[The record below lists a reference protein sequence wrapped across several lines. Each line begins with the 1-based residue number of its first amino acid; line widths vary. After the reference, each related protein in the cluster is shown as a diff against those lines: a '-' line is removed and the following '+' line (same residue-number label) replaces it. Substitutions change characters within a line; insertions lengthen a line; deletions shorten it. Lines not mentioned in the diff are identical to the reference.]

1 MLLVLVG
8 SSSQGG
14 VSYQLLQLH
23 IAAPWESRGVAW
35 IVPVIT
41 FTVLTGLNTD
51 YDVFLVSGIRKMR
64 VAGLSNDDAIVA
76 GLRSN
81 GAIIT
86 TAGAI
91 MALAFS
97 GLLASSTL
105 VVHEVSFV
113 IVLAVLTD
121 TFIVRI
127 LLVPAIMALLGD
139 LNWWPTPMDGRD
151 GSPAHRTAPRK
162 ALDQL
167 YEEML

>member
-105 VVHEVSFV
+105 VVHEVCDFCALIPISP
-113 IVLAVLTD
+113 LCP
-121 TFIVRI
+121 VRG
-127 LLVPAIMALLGD
+127 VE
-139 LNWWPTPMDGRD
+139 
-151 GSPAHRTAPRK
+151 SP
-162 ALDQL
+162 
-167 YEEML
+167 

>member
-64 VAGLSNDDAIVA
+64 VAGEQTLIV
-76 GLRSN
+76 
-81 GAIIT
+81 
-86 TAGAI
+86 
-91 MALAFS
+91 
-97 GLLASSTL
+97 
-105 VVHEVSFV
+105 
-113 IVLAVLTD
+113 
-121 TFIVRI
+121 
-127 LLVPAIMALLGD
+127 
-139 LNWWPTPMDGRD
+139 
-151 GSPAHRTAPRK
+151 SPQSYSHIEPPHP
-162 ALDQL
+162 
-167 YEEML
+167 E